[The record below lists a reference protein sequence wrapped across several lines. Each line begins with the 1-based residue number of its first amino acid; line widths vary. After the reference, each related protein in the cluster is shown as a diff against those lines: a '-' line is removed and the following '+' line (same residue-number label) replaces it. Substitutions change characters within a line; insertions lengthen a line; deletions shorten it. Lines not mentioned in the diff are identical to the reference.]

1 MFGKKSLQ
9 QRFGLTEEEEG
20 DSYLRGRV
28 CTNVCNEVKEVHLCF
43 NSQSRHGGRS
53 DGRRLLR

>member
-9 QRFGLTEEEEG
+9 QRFGLTEEDE
-20 DSYLRGRV
+20 V

-53 DGRRLLR
+53 DGRRPLR

>member
-9 QRFGLTEEEEG
+9 QRFGLTEEDE
-20 DSYLRGRV
+20 V
-28 CTNVCNEVKEVHLCF
+28 CTNVCNEVKEAHLCF

-53 DGRRLLR
+53 DGRRPLR